1 MCIFDICIYK
11 NTLKIEIG
19 TTLEKKNLIIFSYSF
34 RISFI
39 LLIIN
44 LLAYFSVAQPSQH
57 AMANDTLSSLLN
69 PHSEI
74 ANKDTLLSKVVDS
87 LQIDSNK
94 VLKIS
99 PNAIH
104 ELVKYRSEDS
114 IRFDIL
120 HRKAFLFKDAVVEYE
135 DIELKAD
142 YIEIDF
148 SKNELYASG
157 VADAHGN
164 IIGNPV
170 FKQGE
175 YTFQTHE
182 IKYNFK
188 TKKGKIWEVIT
199 SEGEGYIHGEQIKKL
214 DDNSSFIKKGK
225 YTTCELEHPHF
236 EIAFTKA
243 KVIPNDKIVTG
254 PAYLSFGGVPTILAI
269 PFGYFPI
276 QKGRQSGIIMP
287 TFGESANRGF
297 YFENFGY
304 YFGISDNLDLLLAGD
319 LYTRGSWAAK
329 VRSNYIFRY
338 KYRGNVNISFAQN
351 FFGEKLTPSFY
362 KTNDFKLYWD
372 HQQDPKSNPITRF
385 SAHIDIVSRTFNT
398 YNPSSVRDYLSN
410 QYTSKLNFS
419 TNFRDVFYFDATA
432 SYSQSTLTGIID
444 LALPD
449 MSMSVNQ
456 FYPFRKKNRTG
467 TLKWYDNIS
476 LKWSSQ
482 LANKVQTYDS
492 LLLKAET
499 WENLQLGMKHAIPL
513 TIPIKLGKNIN
524 WNSSFQFTEKWYLQS
539 IHQSFMVDTTNGE
552 NRPDILYQLQRDF
565 YALHDFDL
573 STSLTTKVYV
583 MYKMKKGWLRAVRHV
598 ITPNVSFTYTPN
610 LSKQYRGTYFNTI
623 SGEEITYS
631 YFANAIF
638 GDISARSSAIARLSI
653 SNNLE
658 MKVRSRKD
666 TISGMKKVVLIE
678 NLTLSTYYNF
688 FADSF
693 NLAPLSIT
701 GRTTLFKQLYVT
713 FNMLFDPY
721 SYHDNGKRV
730 NVTEWS
736 KNRRFYRF
744 SSTDVSIGLN
754 FTLNQDLFQGKSKP
768 EQPAG
773 EVPKEDAS
781 LFTENS
787 LGMPTRRPDF
797 NNPWS
802 VTINY
807 TFAYTTRDNP
817 YFYMATTR
825 PFYDPLLAKKKY
837 NQEIIQTLNVS
848 GDINVTKKWKVGF
861 TTGYDFIQKNL
872 SYTSLDIYRDLHCW
886 EMRFNWI
893 PFGMRKGWSFTINV
907 KASVLQDL
915 KYNMKRDFRENF

>member
-1 MCIFDICIYK
+1 MIFIIYK

-19 TTLEKKNLIIFSYSF
+19 TTLGKKNLIEFSYSF
-34 RISFI
+34 RIFSI

-44 LLAYFSVAQPSQH
+44 LLACFCLAQPSQPNS
-57 AMANDTLSSLLN
+57 AD
-69 PHSEI
+69 
-74 ANKDTLLSKVVDS
+74 DS
-87 LQIDSNK
+87 LSTPYNSHTEIINGDTSLIKSTDSLHIDSNGT
-94 VLKIS
+94 VKIS
-99 PNAIH
+99 PNAIR
-104 ELVKYRSEDS
+104 EQVKYRAIDS

-120 HRKAFLFKDAVVEYE
+120 KRKAYLFKDAVVEYE

-148 SKNELYASG
+148 SNNELYASG
-157 VADAHGN
+157 IADANGN

-175 YTFQTHE
+175 YVFQTHE

-199 SEGEGYIHGEQIKKL
+199 SEGEGYIYGEQIKKL

-254 PAYLSFGGVPTILAI
+254 PAYLSFGGVPTIIAI

-276 QKGRQSGIIMP
+276 QKGRQSGVIMP

-304 YFGISDNLDLLLAGD
+304 YFGISDNFDLLLAGD
-319 LYTRGSWAAK
+319 VYTRGSWAAK
-329 VRSNYIFRY
+329 VRSNYVFRY
-338 KYRGNVNISFAQN
+338 KCRGNVNLSFAQN
-351 FFGEKLTPSFY
+351 LFGEKLTSSFY
-362 KTNDFKLYWD
+362 KTNDFKLYWA
-372 HQQDPKSNPITRF
+372 HQQDPKSNPTTRF

-419 TNFRDVFYFDATA
+419 TNARDIFYFDATA
-432 SYSQSTLTGIID
+432 SYSQNTLTGVVDI
-444 LALPD
+444 ALPD
-449 MSMSVNQ
+449 ISMSVNQ
-456 FYPFRKKNRTG
+456 FYPFRKRNKTG
-467 TLKWYDNIS
+467 PLKWYDNIS
-476 LKWSSQ
+476 LKWTSQ
-482 LANKVQTYDS
+482 FANKVQTYDS
-492 LLLKAET
+492 LLLKPET
-499 WENLQLGMKHAIPL
+499 WENMHLGMKHLIPL
-513 TIPIKLGKNIN
+513 TIPIKIGKNIN
-524 WNSSFQFTEKWYLQS
+524 WNSSFNFTERWYLQS
-539 IHQSFMVDTTNGE
+539 MHQIFMIDTTNGE
-552 NRPDILYQLQRDF
+552 NNPYILYHLKRDF
-565 YALHDFDL
+565 HALHDIDL
-573 STSLTTKVYV
+573 STSLTTKIYV

-598 ITPNVSFTYTPN
+598 ITPNLSFTYTPN
-610 LSKQYRGTYFNTI
+610 LSKLSRGTYFNTI
-623 SGEEITYS
+623 SGQEVSYS
-631 YFANAIF
+631 YFENSIF
-638 GDISARSSAIARLSI
+638 GDASSYSSAIARLSI

-666 TISGMKKVVLIE
+666 TITGEKKVVLIE

-688 FADSF
+688 LADSL
-693 NLAPLSIT
+693 NWAPLSIS
-701 GRTTLFKQLYVT
+701 GRTTLFKHLYIT
-713 FNMLFDPY
+713 FNMQFDPY
-721 SYHDNGKRV
+721 SFNEMGRRV
-730 NVTEWS
+730 NVTEWK
-736 KNRRFYRF
+736 KNKRLYRF
-744 SSTDVSIGLN
+744 SSTDVSVGLN
-754 FTLNQDLFQGKSKP
+754 FTLNQDLFKGKSKP
-768 EQPAG
+768 E
-773 EVPKEDAS
+773 EIVSEIPKEEGTV
-781 LFTENS
+781 FTENS

-797 NNPWS
+797 KNPWS
-802 VTINY
+802 ITINY

-817 YFYMATTR
+817 YFYIATTQ
-825 PFYDPLLAKKKY
+825 PLYDPSLGKKKY

-861 TTGYDFIQKNL
+861 TTGYDFIQKDL

-915 KYNMKRDFRENF
+915 KYNMKRDFRENFKP